1 MVSLAGGLPA
11 PESFPVELLRAACET
26 VLREDP
32 HAALQYAGSE
42 GYAPLRE
49 WVAEDLRREGMQ
61 VHARRVLITSGS
73 QQGLDLAARVLL
85 DDRAAVAVERP
96 C

>member
-1 MVSLAGGLPA
+1 
-11 PESFPVELLRAACET
+11 
-26 VLREDP
+26 
-32 HAALQYAGSE
+32 
-42 GYAPLRE
+42 
-49 WVAEDLRREGMQ
+49 MQ